1 MKEKEQ
7 EEWQRVL
14 ANPDNV
20 IVSDW
25 LLEQLDP
32 ADVAPEISNPRVIE
46 VNCEMTFEKQGVSGS
61 LVSFASDAAEVICVI
76 SLPVDEL
83 AVSLFDDRLQKIR
96 ITTTSA
102 IDDVWTLEMLPEDD
116 NAAITW
122 SREGDHVALLTV
134 VIKK

>member
-7 EEWQRVL
+7 EEWRRVL

-25 LLEQLDP
+25 LLDQLDP

-46 VNCEMTFEKQGVSGS
+46 VNCEVTFEKQVVRGS
-61 LVSFASDAAEVICVI
+61 LVSFASDATEVTCVI
-76 SLPVDEL
+76 SLPVDKL
-83 AVSLFDDRLQKIR
+83 ALSLFDDRLQKIQ
-96 ITTTSA
+96 IITSA
-102 IDDVWTLEMLPEDD
+102 SDEVWTLEMLSGDPD
-116 NAAITW
+116 AAITW
-122 SREGDHVALLTV
+122 SREGDHEALLTV

>member
-1 MKEKEQ
+1 MKDKEQ

-32 ADVAPEISNPRVIE
+32 ADIAPEISNPRVIE
-46 VNCEMTFEKQGVSGS
+46 VNCEVTFEKQGVSGS
-61 LVSFASDAAEVICVI
+61 LVSFASDATEVVCVI
-76 SLPVDEL
+76 SLPVDKL
-83 AVSLFDDRLQKIR
+83 VLSLFDDRLQKIR
-96 ITTTSA
+96 IITSA
-102 IDDVWTLEMLPEDD
+102 SDEAWALEMLPGDED
-116 NAAITW
+116 AAITW
-122 SREGDHVALLTV
+122 SREGDYEALLTV

>member
-1 MKEKEQ
+1 MKDKEQ
-7 EEWQRVL
+7 EEWQRIL

-32 ADVAPEISNPRVIE
+32 ADIAPEISNPRVIE
-46 VNCEMTFEKQGVSGS
+46 VNCEVTFEEQGVSGS
-61 LVSFASDAAEVICVI
+61 LVSFASDAAEVVCVI
-76 SLPVDEL
+76 SLPVDKL
-83 AVSLFDDRLQKIR
+83 AISLFDDRLQKIR
-96 ITTTSA
+96 ITTSA
-102 IDDVWTLEMLPEDD
+102 SDEVWTLEMLPEDE

-122 SREGDHVALLTV
+122 SREGDHEALLTV